1 MKTLLRASTA
11 LMVLSVCGA
20 VALAQP
26 AGTTNSPGET
36 TDGKVAAI
44 DTDRAVYDRLLREI
58 REDRA
63 TLSRA
68 YAAGVTE
75 ARANGGQPP
84 AKRRAE
90 ILALRERIDRNGVRL
105 MLVAG
110 RHNWPVPEMSEVKPA
125 TGEAAKTPTPR
136 EQLVPPDAVISDVLS
151 ADARKLAAGLRLPTI
166 TLAGGSAEKGS

>member
-1 MKTLLRASTA
+1 MKTLLRTSMAM
-11 LMVLSVCGA
+11 MVLSVCGA
-20 VALAQP
+20 VSMGQEV
-26 AGTTNSPGET
+26 GVSPGET
-36 TDGKVAAI
+36 TDGKAEAI

-58 REDRA
+58 NTDRGA
-63 TLSRA
+63 LSRA

-75 ARANGGQPP
+75 ARGNGGQPP

-125 TGEAAKTPTPR
+125 EGEDAKTKSAR
-136 EQLVPPDAVISDVLS
+136 DELVPPDAVISDVLS

-166 TLAGGSAEKGS
+166 SLAGGESAGKES

>member
-26 AGTTNSPGET
+26 AGTGNSPGET
-36 TDGKVAAI
+36 TDGKADAL

-58 REDRA
+58 NNDRNA
-63 TLSRA
+63 LSRA

-110 RHNWPVPEMSEVKPA
+110 RHNWPVPEMSDVKPA
-125 TGEAAKTPTPR
+125 EGEAAKIR
-136 EQLVPPDAVISDVLS
+136 SARDELVPPDSVISEVLS
-151 ADARKLAAGLRLPTI
+151 ADARRLAEGLRLPTI
-166 TLAGGSAEKGS
+166 TLAGKES